1 MRISRQTNGEKSRP
15 EKQIF
20 LRRIAPCE
28 GARKYF
34 DNTTLYLEQLTS
46 FVKDGLKQ
54 GDKVIIVAT
63 ASHLKELENQLRAEG
78 TDIFA
83 LSVYEQYLPL
93 DAEKLLDKFLVKWWP
108 DAVLFRYLV
117 TTMAARVLKT
127 EKNIRVFSEMAALLW
142 LKGHPAA
149 SAQLE
154 IIWNKLV
161 ETQQEYD
168 YVKLVSEVIPEPSD
182 PSEQHIASFLR

>member
-1 MRISRQTNGEKSRP
+1 MKISKHSNGEKSRP
-15 EKQIF
+15 EKQIY

-34 DNTTLYLEQLTS
+34 DNTSLYLEQLTA
-46 FVKDGLKQ
+46 FVKEGLQQ
-54 GDKVIIVAT
+54 GDKVVVVAT
-63 ASHLKELENQLRAEG
+63 ATHLKELENQLRADG

-83 LSVYEQYLPL
+83 LSVHEQYLPL
-93 DAEKLLDKFLVKWWP
+93 DAERLLDKFLVKWWP

-117 TTMAARVLKT
+117 STMAARVLKT
-127 EKNIRVFSEMAALLW
+127 NKNIRVFSEMAALLW

-154 IIWNKLV
+154 IIWNRLV

-168 YVKLVSEVIPEPSD
+168 YVNLVSEIIPEPTDSSQV
-182 PSEQHIASFLR
+182 PIASFLR